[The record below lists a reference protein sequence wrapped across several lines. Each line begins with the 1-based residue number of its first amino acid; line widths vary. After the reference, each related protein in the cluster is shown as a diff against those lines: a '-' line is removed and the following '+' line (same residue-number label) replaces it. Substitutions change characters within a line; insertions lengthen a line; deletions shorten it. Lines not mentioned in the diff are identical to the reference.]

1 MKSMK
6 RHKPKSIWI
15 TKESNLLKSLKF
27 ACEAPWRSALSAIF
41 LTPYLMRG
49 ARRTGFES
57 RAWLGFF
64 FFALVFF
71 YFRSLHFCPFPP
83 KIILQ
88 TEMFNSPLNAKPQDV
103 YENLS
108 CYTSFPG
115 FNTTLFF
122 LSFLTY
128 FTVRKHCPFSSKHY
142 RPQLASTWSVE

>member
-1 MKSMK
+1 M
-6 RHKPKSIWI
+6 
-15 TKESNLLKSLKF
+15 SNSL
-27 ACEAPWRSALSAIF
+27 AQRAERYIF
-41 LTPYLMRG
+41 DPVLDERG
-49 ARRTGFES
+49 KAYRVQVARMVR
-57 RAWLGFF
+57 FF

-88 TEMFNSPLNAKPQDV
+88 TEMFNSPLNAKPKDV

-108 CYTSFPG
+108 CYTSFPC

-142 RPQLASTWSVE
+142 RPQLAST